1 MKWTPHDERPEA
13 VKIYVDALFVAD
25 FKSAYPESYGNW
37 GANVASR
44 RTPLGYMYDVVVP
57 PTMEEAMLPEELR

>member
-13 VKIYVDALFVAD
+13 VNIYVDALSVD
-25 FKSAYPESYGNW
+25 LKSAYPNW
-37 GANVASR
+37 GSRMVSR
-44 RTPLGYMYDVVVP
+44 RSPLGHMYDVVVP

>member
-1 MKWTPHDERPEA
+1 MKHSEA
-13 VKIYVDALFVAD
+13 VKILVDSMNIEINS
-25 FKSAYPESYGNW
+25 KYPHW
-37 GANVASR
+37 GRRKVSR

>member
-13 VKIYVDALFVAD
+13 VIILANTMSAD
-25 FKSAYPESYGNW
+25 IKSAYPNW
-37 GANVASR
+37 GAKVVGR
-44 RTPLGYMYDVVVP
+44 RTPLGYMYDVVTTIT